1 MDREQG
7 TKHRRERTRRER
19 GIETEATRR
28 TEAYAEGVETLQRTK
43 GAWIAGANGK
53 PVWVKPQDPEQA
65 QKPVT
70 PASADDGK

>member
-1 MDREQG
+1 MDREHA
-7 TKHRRERTRRER
+7 TKHQRERTRRER
-19 GIETEATRR
+19 GVEAEATRR
-28 TEAYAEGVETLQRTK
+28 NEAYAEGVETLRRTK

-53 PVWVKPQDPEQA
+53 PVWVEPHDTERA